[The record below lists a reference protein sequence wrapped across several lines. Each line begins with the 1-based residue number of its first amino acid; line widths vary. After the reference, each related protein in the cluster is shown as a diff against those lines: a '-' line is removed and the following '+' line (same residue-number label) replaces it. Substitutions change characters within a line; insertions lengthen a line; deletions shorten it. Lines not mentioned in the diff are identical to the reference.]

1 MNKLTDQER
10 HLQIRKEVIAT
21 LVLTAICCAWHI
33 LSAFL
38 LNGTGLY
45 FLGMPAWFSVSV
57 LGTILI
63 AVIGVVFL
71 LKKVFKDFS
80 YGEEDKPEA
89 ADKKYFI
96 GGRNMGGLVLAMTTM
111 ATYTSV
117 SSFISGP
124 GAAGLTY
131 GYAQAWVAAVQVPV
145 TFLVLGVLGNSFA
158 IEARKSGAV
167 TVAGY
172 LKSRYKSDVLVIVTS
187 VLMVAFF
194 IAQMIAQFQGGA
206 TLIESVFGLEYKKA
220 LLIFGLIVIIYTSF
234 GGFKAVVWTDTVQ
247 GLIMCIGTVLFVVFV
262 LKSGGGLSNIDTRLS
277 ENLPGIYDNLTA
289 VYKPGALLS
298 FWVLVGFGTIGLP
311 QTAVRGM
318 GFKNTKS
325 LHKAMLIGVIT
336 CSLIMVGMHVGG
348 VWAGGLI
355 NKNPALSSGIPW
367 DASYSSDYFVPKV
380 IQHIMPGPLGYIFL
394 LAPAA
399 AVMSTADSLLL
410 LASAAIIKDVYKTY
424 FVKDDAAKL
433 AKYESKIGLGSK
445 VCTLVIGL
453 IVILLALDPPSII
466 FFLNLFAMGGLE
478 CSFFWP
484 LVGGIFTKK
493 GKRSAVISALGGVA
507 IYIFCYYNV
516 KVLGIN
522 AVVWGLLGSG
532 ILYFIF

>member
-1 MNKLTDQER
+1 MKILTDQEK

-21 LVLTAICCAWHI
+21 LLLTAICCAWHI
-33 LSAFL
+33 TSAFL
-38 LNGTGLY
+38 LNGSGLY

-63 AVIGVVFL
+63 AIVGVVFL
-71 LKKVFKDFS
+71 LKKVFVDFA
-80 YGEEDKPEA
+80 YDTEEAPNSKE
-89 ADKKYFI
+89 KSYFI
-96 GGRNMGGLVLAMTTM
+96 GGRSMGGLVLAMTTM

-117 SSFISGP
+117 SSFVSGP
-124 GAAGLTY
+124 GAAGMTY
-131 GYAQAWVAAVQVPV
+131 GYAQAWLAAVQVPV

-158 IEARKSGAV
+158 LEARKSGAV
-167 TVAGY
+167 TVAGW
-172 LKSRYKSDVLVIVTS
+172 LKARYKSDALVIVTS
-187 VLMVAFF
+187 ILMVAFF

-206 TLIESVFGLEYKKA
+206 TLIESVFGIEYKKA
-220 LLIFGLIVIIYTSF
+220 LLIFGIIVVLYTSL
-234 GGFKAVVWTDTVQ
+234 GGFRAVVWTDTLQ
-247 GLIMCIGTVLFVVFV
+247 GIIMCVGTILFVVFV
-262 LKSGGGLSNIDTRLS
+262 VKAGGGLSSIDVKLS

-289 VYKPGALLS
+289 KYVPGALLS

-325 LHKAMLIGVIT
+325 LHSAMLIGVIT
-336 CSLIMVGMHVGG
+336 CSLIMVGMHLAG
-348 VWAGGLI
+348 VWAG
-355 NKNPALSSGIPW
+355 ALVDTNSGALP
-367 DASYSSDYFVPKV
+367 SSDYFIPYI
-380 IQHIMPGPLGYIFL
+380 IQKIMPGALGYIFL

-410 LASAAIIKDVYKTY
+410 LASAAIIKDIYRTY
-424 FVKDDAAKL
+424 FVKDDPVKIE
-433 AKYESKIGLGSK
+433 KYNKNIGKASAICTFVLGA
-445 VCTLVIGL
+445 
-453 IVILLALDPPSII
+453 IVVALALDPPSII

-493 GKRSAVISALGGVA
+493 TKKSAIIAAIGGVA

-516 KVLGIN
+516 KILGIN

>member
-1 MNKLTDQER
+1 MKILTDQEK

-21 LVLTAICCAWHI
+21 LILTAICCAWHI
-33 LSAFL
+33 TSAFL
-38 LNGTGLY
+38 LNGSGLY

-71 LKKVFKDFS
+71 LKNVFVDFS
-80 YGEEDKPEA
+80 YGEEETPNSKE
-89 ADKKYFI
+89 KKYFI
-96 GGRNMGGLVLAMTTM
+96 GNRSMGGLVLAMTTM

-117 SSFISGP
+117 SSFVSGP

-172 LKSRYKSDVLVIVTS
+172 LKSRYKSDALVIITS
-187 VLMVAFF
+187 ILMVAFF

-206 TLIESVFGLEYKKA
+206 TLIESIFGIEYKKA
-220 LLIFGLIVIIYTSF
+220 LLIFGVIVVAYTSF
-234 GGFKAVVWTDTVQ
+234 GGFKAVAWTDTVQ
-247 GLIMCIGTVLFVVFV
+247 GIIMCIGTILFVVFV
-262 LKSGGGLSNIDTRLS
+262 IKSGGGLANIDLRLS

-289 VYKPGALLS
+289 KYAPGTLLS

-325 LHKAMLIGVIT
+325 LHNAMLIGVIT
-336 CSLIMVGMHVGG
+336 CSLIMVGMHLAG
-348 VWAGGLI
+348 VWAGALI
-355 NKNPALSSGIPW
+355 EQGSNVVQ
-367 DASYSSDYFVPKV
+367 SSDYFIPYI
-380 IQHIMPGPLGYIFL
+380 IQKIMPGALGYIFL

-410 LASAAIIKDVYKTY
+410 LASAAIIKDIYRTY
-424 FVKDDAAKL
+424 FVKDDPIKIE
-433 AKYESKIGLGSK
+433 KYNKNISKASIACTFILGA
-445 VCTLVIGL
+445 
-453 IVILLALDPPSII
+453 IVVVLALDPPSII

-493 GKRSAVISALGGVA
+493 SKKSAIISAIGGVA

-516 KVLGIN
+516 RIFGIN
-522 AVVWGLLGSG
+522 AVVFGLIGSG